1 MAICRI
7 YPLIGRCRLDTNV
20 VMYYFY
26 IMIKQKKMTENIST
40 LNATGK
46 VRENNIMRNAE
57 RTMVNDDTVMER
69 PVINDLIG
77 EGGEN
82 FFNYLEEHGLTNDD
96 NMLVLSSRHHFYYDP
111 NELQSVTTL
120 INVKKLNLIKH
131 LDNFLQSIVY
141 VLSPESNFIGCFS
154 DWKSQKGIGITS
166 RMYKGFINF
175 LDAKID
181 VDFDQKDVLKLLE
194 SHGFKVMDMT
204 EINGL
209 TYFRAQN
216 IGIQAN

>member
-1 MAICRI
+1 M
-7 YPLIGRCRLDTNV
+7 
-20 VMYYFY
+20 
-26 IMIKQKKMTENIST
+26 ENIST
-40 LNATGK
+40 LNATMK
-46 VRENNIMRNAE
+46 VREKSPMRNSV
-57 RTMVNDDTVMER
+57 RTMKNDESLKES
-69 PVINDLIG
+69 PVLNDLIG

-82 FFNYLEEHGLTNDD
+82 FFNYLEWHGLTNDD
-96 NMLVLSSRHHFYYDP
+96 NMLVLPSRNHFYYDP
-111 NELQSVTTL
+111 NELQSVTTI

-131 LDNFLQSIVY
+131 LDTFLQSIVY

-154 DWKSQKGIGITS
+154 DWKSQKGAGITS

-216 IGIQAN
+216 LGIQAN

>member
-1 MAICRI
+1 
-7 YPLIGRCRLDTNV
+7 
-20 VMYYFY
+20 
-26 IMIKQKKMTENIST
+26 MTTDIST
-40 LNATGK
+40 LKVKGK
-46 VRENNIMRNAE
+46 STRERIVNNSERNELEPAQSKS
-57 RTMVNDDTVMER
+57 NPVM
-69 PVINDLIG
+69 NNLIA

-82 FFNYLEEHGLTNDD
+82 FFNYLEWHGLEKED

-111 NELQSVTTL
+111 NELESVTTL

-131 LDNFLQSIVY
+131 LDSFLKSIVH

-154 DWKSQKGIGITS
+154 DWKTQKGSGLTS

-175 LDAKID
+175 ID
-181 VDFDQKDVLKLLE
+181 SKTDTDFDREDVSRMLE
-194 SHGFKVMDMT
+194 AHGLTVMDMR

-216 IGIQAN
+216 FGLQSN

>member
-1 MAICRI
+1 MMR
-7 YPLIGRCRLDTNV
+7 D
-20 VMYYFY
+20 
-26 IMIKQKKMTENIST
+26 IST
-40 LNATGK
+40 LNAKETISK
-46 VRENNIMRNAE
+46 ESIMRDLSENKLMEE
-57 RTMVNDDTVMER
+57 RTMEN
-69 PVINDLIG
+69 PVINDLIA
-77 EGGEN
+77 EGGES
-82 FFNYLEEHGLTNDD
+82 FFNYLECHGLANED
-96 NMLVLSSRHHFYYDP
+96 NMLVLSSRHHYYYDP

-131 LDNFLQSIVY
+131 LDSFLQSIVF

-154 DWKSQKGIGITS
+154 DWKTQKGIGRTS
-166 RMYKGFINF
+166 RIYKGLINF

-181 VDFDQKDVLKLLE
+181 VDYDKKDVSKLLE

>member
-1 MAICRI
+1 MM
-7 YPLIGRCRLDTNV
+7 DD
-20 VMYYFY
+20 
-26 IMIKQKKMTENIST
+26 IST
-40 LNATGK
+40 LSVTGK
-46 VRENNIMRNAE
+46 IIEKGIMKNSGSKILNEE
-57 RTMVNDDTVMER
+57 RATEKSAMC
-69 PVINDLIG
+69 DLLA

-82 FFNYLEEHGLTNDD
+82 FFNYLEGHGLANED
-96 NMLVLSSRHHFYYDP
+96 NMLVLSSRHHYYYDP
-111 NELQSVTTL
+111 NELQSITTL

-131 LDNFLQSIVY
+131 LDSFLQSIVH

-154 DWKSQKGIGITS
+154 DWKTQSGIGITS

-181 VDFDQKDVLKLLE
+181 VDFDKKDVSRLLE
-194 SHGFKVMDMT
+194 SHGFKVVDMT

-216 IGIQAN
+216 PGILAN